1 VYVLKL
7 KWILNRFIILW
18 IILFFFL
25 ISAYGEHNQDQKG
38 LNTINGY
45 VKDAETGEVLIGA
58 HIFVRELKT
67 GTNTN
72 DYGFYS
78 ISLKN
83 GTYFFIFSFI
93 GYNSIIKK
101 ITINKTQT
109 IKIELKSI
117 PEKIKE
123 VIVKAETGNKNISR
137 IETGME
143 RLHPKIISKIPSL
156 LGEPDLIKV
165 LQLLPGV
172 QFIKEGNSGYSIRGG
187 SSDQNLILMDEATVY
202 NATHLMGFLSS
213 FNNDAVND
221 LKLYKGDI
229 PASYGGRISSIL
241 DVRMKD
247 GNPHKISG
255 KGGIGLLSAR
265 FTLDGPIKKDKTTF
279 LASARRT
286 YLDLFLPLSNNK
298 NISES
303 KLYFYDL
310 NFKLSHKINEKNKLF
325 INTYFGN
332 DKMGSSDFKLNF
344 GNKIFSFRWNHIFD
358 AKLFMNATTVC
369 SKYNYELGTNV
380 ENETDSWLW
389 NSNIQEIG
397 QKFDFSCF
405 IRPEMT
411 LRFGLQSFIH
421 EFNPGSI
428 RGLDENSIYQTYS
441 VEKNRALEHS
451 LYLSFESKIQK
462 KINIRAGLRG
472 SLFQNIGETTVYKY
486 NSNHE
491 VSDST
496 HYSSGNIFKSYFGI
510 EPRLEINYMPKN
522 DWSVKFSYNR
532 NHQYI
537 QKASGSMAS
546 TPLDIWFTSGCNIK
560 PQIGDQLTI
569 GSFKNF
575 RNEIYQTSIE
585 LFYKKMRNTIDFAD
599 HADLLLNKYLEGEI
613 RTGRS
618 NSYGIELSVKKTK
631 GLLTGWIGYT
641 YSRAKRTIPEIN
653 QGKTYIAPF
662 DKPNYF
668 TIVFNYKLSPRTS
681 LSANWIYA
689 SGQPTS
695 TPEQYYKINGTLIPL
710 YGERNAGRYD
720 PYHRLDLSFILK
732 CKNEHHKKW
741 QGEWIF
747 SIYNVYNQKN
757 AWLLRYRQNKDN
769 PSESYTEKTYLFPI
783 IPSVTYNFKF

>member
-1 VYVLKL
+1 
-7 KWILNRFIILW
+7 
-18 IILFFFL
+18 
-25 ISAYGEHNQDQKG
+25 

-45 VKDAETGEVLIGA
+45 IKDAETGEILIGA

-67 GTNTN
+67 GTVTN
-72 DYGFYS
+72 NYGFYS

-83 GTYFFIFSFI
+83 GTYSLLFSFI
-93 GYNSIIKK
+93 GYNTIIKK
-101 ITINKTQT
+101 ITIDKTQT

-117 PEKIKE
+117 HEKIKE
-123 VIVKAETGNKNISR
+123 IKIKAETGNKNISR

-143 RLHPKIISKIPSL
+143 RLRPKIISQIPSL

-172 QFIKEGNSGYSIRGG
+172 QFIKEGNSGFSIRGG

-202 NATHLMGFLSS
+202 NSTHLMGFLSS

-229 PASYGGRISSIL
+229 PASYGGRLASIL

-265 FTLDGPIKKDKTTF
+265 FTMDGPVKKDRTTF

-286 YLDLFLPLSNNK
+286 YLDLFLPLSGDK
-298 NISES
+298 DIRDS

-310 NFKLSHKINEKNKLF
+310 NFKLSHRINEKNKIF
-325 INTYFGN
+325 INTYFGH
-332 DKMGSSDFKLNF
+332 DEMESPDFKLNF
-344 GNKIFSFRWNHIFD
+344 GNKLFSFRWNHLFG
-358 AKLFMNATTVC
+358 AKLFMNATTVW

-380 ENETDSWLW
+380 ENKTDSWLW
-389 NSNIQEIG
+389 DSDIKEVG
-397 QKFDFSCF
+397 QKFDFSCY
-405 IRPEMT
+405 IRPERT
-411 LRFGLQSFIH
+411 LRFGLQSFMH
-421 EFNPGSI
+421 EFSPGSI

-441 VEKNRALEHS
+441 VEKNCALEHA
-451 LYLSFESKIQK
+451 LYISFETKLQR

-472 SLFQNIGETTVYKY
+472 SIFQNIGKTTVYKY
-486 NSNHE
+486 NRNYE

-496 HYSSGNIFKSYFGI
+496 HYGSGDIFKSYFGI
-510 EPRLEINYMPKN
+510 EPRLEINYMPGN

-532 NHQYI
+532 NYQYI
-537 QKASGSMAS
+537 QKASGSLAS
-546 TPLDIWFTSGCNIK
+546 TPLDIWFTSDCNIK
-560 PQIGDQLTI
+560 PQIGDQWTI

-575 RNEIYQTSIE
+575 RNGIYQTSVE
-585 LFYKKMRNTIDFAD
+585 LFYKNMKNTIDFVD

-613 RTGRS
+613 RTGKS
-618 NSYGIELSVKKTK
+618 NSYGVELSLKKTK
-631 GLLTGWIGYT
+631 GILTGWMGYT

-653 QGKTYIAPF
+653 QGKTYVAPF
-662 DKPNYF
+662 DKPHYF
-668 TIVFNYKLSPRTS
+668 TIVFNYKLGERAS

-689 SGQPTS
+689 SGQPST
-695 TPEQYYKINGTLIPL
+695 TPEQYYKIKGTLIPL
-710 YGERNAGRYD
+710 YSERNKGRYD

-732 CKNEHHKKW
+732 CKNEHNKKW

-747 SIYNVYNQKN
+747 SIYNVYNHKN
-757 AWLLRYRQNKDN
+757 TWLLRYRQNEDN
-769 PSESYTEKTYLFPI
+769 PSKAYAEKTYLFPI

>member
-1 VYVLKL
+1 VYVFKL
-7 KWILNRFIILW
+7 KWILNRVIIIW
-18 IILFFFL
+18 IIQFFSL
-25 ISAYGEHNQDQKG
+25 IYAYGEHNQYQKG

-58 HIFVRELKT
+58 NIFVRELKT
-67 GTNTN
+67 GTVTN
-72 DYGFYS
+72 NYGFYS

-93 GYNSIIKK
+93 GYNTIIKE

-109 IKIELKSI
+109 IKIELKSVS
-117 PEKIKE
+117 EKITE
-123 VIVKAETGNKNISR
+123 VIVKAENENKNISR

-143 RLHPKIISKIPSL
+143 KLRPKVISKIPSL
-156 LGEPDLIKV
+156 LGEPDPIKA

-172 QFIKEGNSGYSIRGG
+172 QFIKEGNSGFSIRGG
-187 SSDQNLILMDEATVY
+187 SSDQNMILMDEAPVY

-229 PASYGGRISSIL
+229 PASYGGRLASVL

-247 GNPHKISG
+247 GNPNKISG

-265 FTLDGPIKKDKTTF
+265 FNLNGPIKKDRTTF

-286 YLDLFLPLSNNK
+286 YLDLFLPLSGDK
-298 NISES
+298 DISES

-310 NFKLSHKINEKNKLF
+310 NFKLSHIINKKNKIF
-325 INTYFGN
+325 INTYIGH
-332 DKMGSSDFKLNF
+332 DEMESSDFKLNF
-344 GNKIFSFRWNHIFD
+344 GNKIFSLRWNHIFG
-358 AKLFMNATTVC
+358 AKLFMNATTVW

-389 NSNIQEIG
+389 DSNIKEIG
-397 QKFDFSCF
+397 QKFDFSYY
-405 IRPEMT
+405 IRPKMT
-411 LRFGLQSFIH
+411 LRFGLQSSLH
-421 EFNPGSI
+421 EFSPGTI
-428 RGLDENSIYQTYS
+428 KGLDENSFYQSYS
-441 VEKNRALEHS
+441 VEKNRALEHG
-451 LYLSFESKIQK
+451 LYISFETKIQR

-472 SLFQNIGETTVYKY
+472 SAFQNIGETTVYKY
-486 NSNHE
+486 NRNYE
-491 VSDST
+491 VIDST
-496 HYSSGNIFKSYFGI
+496 YYGSGNIFKSSFGI
-510 EPRLEINYMPKN
+510 EPRLDLNYMIRN
-522 DWSVKFSYNR
+522 DWSVKVSYNR
-532 NHQYI
+532 NRQYI
-537 QKASGSMAS
+537 QKASSSMAG
-546 TPLDIWFTSGCNIK
+546 TPLDLWFTSDCNVK
-560 PQIGDQLTI
+560 PQIGDQWTI

-575 RNEIYQTSIE
+575 KNGIYRTSVE
-585 LFYKKMRNTIDFAD
+585 LFYKKMQNTIDFVD
-599 HADLLLNKYLEGEI
+599 HADLLLNKHLEGEI
-613 RTGRS
+613 RTGKS

-631 GLLTGWIGYT
+631 GLLTGWMGYT

-653 QGKTYIAPF
+653 QGKTYVAPF
-662 DKPNYF
+662 DKPHYF
-668 TIVFNYKLSPRTS
+668 TIVFNYKLGPRTS

-689 SGQPTS
+689 SGQPIT

-710 YGERNAGRYD
+710 YGERNTGRYD

-757 AWLLRYRQNKDN
+757 AWLLRYRQDEDN
-769 PSESYTEKTYLFPI
+769 PSKAYAEKTYLFPI